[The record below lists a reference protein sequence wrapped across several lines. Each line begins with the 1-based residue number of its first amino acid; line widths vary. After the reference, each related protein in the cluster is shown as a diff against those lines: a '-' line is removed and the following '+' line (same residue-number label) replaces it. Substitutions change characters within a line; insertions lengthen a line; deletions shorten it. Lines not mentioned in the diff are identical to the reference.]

1 MEHAPF
7 VRIFHMC
14 GRCGN
19 RKGDAPTG
27 IGHGLGDWFFF
38 HDDWCL
44 GGGWMTDYVTSG
56 PDMRK
61 FAFRMR
67 DKVRNSLQH
76 PLLDVFRNLSDVRQI
91 LSET

>member
-1 MEHAPF
+1 
-7 VRIFHMC
+7 
-14 GRCGN
+14 
-19 RKGDAPTG
+19 
-27 IGHGLGDWFFF
+27 
-38 HDDWCL
+38 
-44 GGGWMTDYVTSG
+44 MTDYVTSG

-76 PLLDVFRNLSDVRQI
+76 PLLDVFGNLSDIRQI